1 MKDKILVLAG
11 PTAVGKTELS
21 IRLAKALNGEI
32 ISTDSMQIYK
42 GMDIGSAKIKEEEM
56 LGVKHHMLDVVS
68 PDIAFSVA
76 DYKER
81 AEKAIEDILRRGKLP
96 ILTGGTGLYINAL
109 TCNMNFTESEKDDEY
124 REELNKLID
133 KEGAEYV
140 HNMLKEIDPI
150 SYESIHPNNRKR
162 VIRALEVYKLT
173 GKPFS
178 SYNAGDNLYKSKY
191 DVHYF
196 VLNMDRTKLYERI
209 NKRVE
214 IMYEKG
220 LLVECI
226 NLKKL
231 GYTSSMQSMQGIGY
245 KEVLLYLDGLITLE
259 ESKEM
264 VKQGSRNYAKR
275 QLTWFRKDPRAIF
288 LNKDYM
294 SDDEILNK
302 IINLDNQ
309 AKNKIIQKL
318 YFFIISIF
326 IKKPLAD
333 TLGHLQ
339 AVSMNTYCELI
350 LKRQLSV
357 FRILVVLFLVS
368 THFHT
373 VKLSLWDRT

>member
-42 GMDIGSAKIKEEEM
+42 GMDIGSAKIKEEET

-68 PDIAFSVA
+68 PDVAFSVA

-302 IINLDNQ
+302 IINDIN
-309 AKNKIIQKL
+309 
-318 YFFIISIF
+318 
-326 IKKPLAD
+326 
-333 TLGHLQ
+333 
-339 AVSMNTYCELI
+339 
-350 LKRQLSV
+350 R
-357 FRILVVLFLVS
+357 
-368 THFHT
+368 
-373 VKLSLWDRT
+373 

>member
-32 ISTDSMQIYK
+32 VSTDSMQIYK
-42 GMDIGSAKIKEEEM
+42 GMDIGSAKITEEEM
-56 LGVKHHMLDVVS
+56 QGVKHHMLDVVE
-68 PDIAFSVA
+68 PDKAFSVA
-76 DYKER
+76 DYKDM
-81 AEKAIEDILRRGKLP
+81 AEKAIKDILSRGKLP

-124 REELNKLID
+124 RDELSKLMDEE
-133 KEGAEYV
+133 GPEYV

-150 SYESIHPNNRKR
+150 IYEAIHPNNRKR

-178 SYNAGDNLYKSKY
+178 SYNAGDDLYKSKY
-191 DVHYF
+191 DVHYY
-196 VLNMDRTKLYERI
+196 VLNMDRAKLYERI

-220 LLVECI
+220 LLDECI
-226 NLKKL
+226 KLKKL

-259 ESKEM
+259 ESMDM

-275 QLTWFRKDPRAIF
+275 QLTWFRKDPRAVF
-288 LNKDYM
+288 LNKDEM
-294 SDDEILNK
+294 SDDEILDKIVNDINK
-302 IINLDNQ
+302 
-309 AKNKIIQKL
+309 
-318 YFFIISIF
+318 
-326 IKKPLAD
+326 
-333 TLGHLQ
+333 
-339 AVSMNTYCELI
+339 
-350 LKRQLSV
+350 
-357 FRILVVLFLVS
+357 
-368 THFHT
+368 
-373 VKLSLWDRT
+373 